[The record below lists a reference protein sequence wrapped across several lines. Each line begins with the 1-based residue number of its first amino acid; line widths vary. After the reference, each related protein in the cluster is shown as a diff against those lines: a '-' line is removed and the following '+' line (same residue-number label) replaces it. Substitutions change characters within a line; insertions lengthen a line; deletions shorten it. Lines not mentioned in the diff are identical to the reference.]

1 MEYVVNVRLKPEEME
16 RQVIAKLLLVLVFKD
31 LAVLEN
37 YVVIQ
42 GHVKYLDP
50 NVAIKMVYRFMVIYV
65 FFKCTVKQKFTS
77 T

>member
-16 RQVIAKLLLVLVFKD
+16 RQVIAKLLLVHVFKD
-31 LAVLEN
+31 LAALEN

-50 NVAIKMVYRFMVIYV
+50 NVEIKMVYTFMVVYV
-65 FFKCTVKQKFTS
+65 IFQVQQR
-77 T
+77 